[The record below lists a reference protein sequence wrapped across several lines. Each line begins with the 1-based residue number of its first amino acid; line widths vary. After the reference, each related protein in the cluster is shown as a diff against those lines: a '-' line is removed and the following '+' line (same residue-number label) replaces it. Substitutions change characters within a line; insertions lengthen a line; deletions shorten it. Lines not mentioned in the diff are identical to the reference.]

1 MHPVFRLLGLMA
13 LAVFL
18 FRYRLPAL
26 LLVEALI
33 LGLAYARDPGA
44 PGRIARSVW
53 RLRWL
58 LASIAV
64 IYLWIAPEPVPGQ
77 PEWLPR
83 WPDVAIAL
91 ERAGVLVV
99 LVSAVELLRQ
109 GTRPEEMAAALMVV
123 LRPLGWVGIDVES
136 LSRRIALTL
145 ETVPRTAE
153 LVTEAARS
161 GSPPGKRLAG
171 WAEAAARLVRRIESE
186 AACAAA
192 SPALP
197 ALSAPGFRD
206 WALLV
211 PLLLF
216 LAGLTRL

>member
-1 MHPVFRLLGLMA
+1 MA

-26 LLVEALI
+26 FLVEMLI
-33 LGLAYARDPGA
+33 LGIAYVRDPAA
-44 PGRIARSVW
+44 PGRILQSVR

-58 LASIAV
+58 LLSIAV

-77 PEWLPR
+77 PGWLPR
-83 WPDVAIAL
+83 WPDIAIAL

-109 GTRPEEMAAALMVV
+109 GTRPEEMAAALMIV
-123 LRPLGWVGIDVES
+123 LRPLGWMGVDVES

-161 GSPPGKRLAG
+161 ETPGKRLAG
-171 WAEAAARLVRRIESE
+171 WAEAAARLVRRIETE
-186 AACAAA
+186 AAGAAA

-197 ALSAPGFRD
+197 ALSRPGVRD

-211 PLLLF
+211 PMLLL

>member
-26 LLVEALI
+26 VLVEVLI
-33 LGLAYARDPGA
+33 LGLAYARDPAA
-44 PGRIARSVW
+44 PGRILQSVR

-58 LASIAV
+58 LISIAV

-77 PEWLPR
+77 PGWLPR
-83 WPDVAIAL
+83 WPDIAIAL

-109 GTRPEEMAAALMVV
+109 GTRPEEMAAALMV
-123 LRPLGWVGIDVES
+123 LLAPLGWIGVDVEG

-145 ETVPRTAE
+145 DTVPRTAE
-153 LVTEAARS
+153 LVGQAARS
-161 GSPPGKRLAG
+161 EEPAKRLAG
-171 WAEAAARLVRRIESE
+171 WAEAAARLVRRIEQE
-186 AACAAA
+186 AAEAVAPA
-192 SPALP
+192 ALP
-197 ALSAPGFRD
+197 VLDRPGVRD

-211 PLLLF
+211 PLVLF

>member
-26 LLVEALI
+26 LLVETLI
-33 LGLAYARDPGA
+33 LGLAYARDPAA
-44 PGRIARSVW
+44 PGRILQSVR

-58 LASIAV
+58 LVSIAV

-109 GTRPEEMAAALMVV
+109 GTPPEEMAAALMIV
-123 LRPLGWVGIDVES
+123 LRPLGWIGVDVER

-145 ETVPRTAE
+145 ATVPRTAE
-153 LVTEAARS
+153 MVTQAARS
-161 GSPPGKRLAG
+161 EAPGKRLAG

-186 AACAAA
+186 AARSAA
-192 SPALP
+192 SPVLP
-197 ALSAPGFRD
+197 ALSPPVFRD

-211 PLLLF
+211 PLLLV

>member
-26 LLVEALI
+26 LLVQALI
-33 LGLAYARDPGA
+33 LGLAYARDPA
-44 PGRIARSVW
+44 SPGRILQAVR

-58 LASIAV
+58 LLSIAV

-77 PEWLPR
+77 PGWLPR
-83 WPDVAIAL
+83 WPDIAIAL

-123 LRPLGWVGIDVES
+123 LAPLRWIGVDVET

-153 LVTEAARS
+153 LVTQAARS
-161 GSPPGKRLAG
+161 EAPGKRLAG
-171 WAEAAARLVRRIESE
+171 WGAAAARLVRRIEDE
-186 AACAAA
+186 AARAA
-192 SPALP
+192 SSPPLP
-197 ALSAPGFRD
+197 VLERPGLRD
-206 WALLV
+206 WAILV
-211 PLLLF
+211 PLVFF